1 MIYRLG
7 DTANRSVACDLIEHL
22 VPTDAVMK
30 LLSIDVTQEDLT
42 SVAFWLVTLRRVT
55 GAPTSGSGGN
65 TPTPR
70 PTMTG
75 WPASGSTVET
85 FNTTQ
90 LTGGT
95 NVVLDSYR
103 MNIINGLSIRDI
115 PEEFAYFSPSERM
128 LLELETAP
136 SGATDISVTYKFQ
149 EIGG

>member
-1 MIYRLG
+1 MIYTIG
-7 DTANRSVACDLIEHL
+7 DTANRSAVCDLTEHL

-30 LLSIDVTQEDLT
+30 LLGIEVTQEDLT
-42 SVAFWLVTLRRVT
+42 SVAFWLITLRRVT

-75 WPASGSTVET
+75 YAAAGSTVET

-90 LTGGT
+90 LSGGT
-95 NVVLDSYR
+95 NVVLGSWR
-103 MNIINGLSIRDI
+103 MNILNGLFIRDI
-115 PEEFAYFSPSERM
+115 PEEMLYWSPGERM

-136 SGATDISVTYKFQ
+136 LAATDISLTYKFK